1 MALRHRPFTEAD
13 AKEVADWQYEPP
25 YDIYNF
31 GGWEKALAGGSGL
44 TRPEIRAQEFYALE
58 EDGLF
63 AGFFRFMELD
73 PGDHGMLSLGL
84 RPALCGRGRRK
95 GSMALT
101 KEGGPPAV
109 LTSPFGWR
117 SAHLTSVPESSMKP
131 PGFMLSG
138 SMNVPPPPGRLNF
151 F

>member
-13 AKEVADWQYEPP
+13 AKEVADWQYGPP

-84 RPALCGRGRRK
+84 HPALCGRGRGK
-95 GSMALT
+95 ELMALA
-101 KEGGPPAV
+101 KEEWAA
-109 LTSPFGWR
+109 R
-117 SAHLTSVPESSMKP
+117 C
-131 PGFMLSG
+131 
-138 SMNVPPPPGRLNF
+138 PPPPRPLEVPHLTNRSKAAWSRRF
-151 F
+151 SSCRAV